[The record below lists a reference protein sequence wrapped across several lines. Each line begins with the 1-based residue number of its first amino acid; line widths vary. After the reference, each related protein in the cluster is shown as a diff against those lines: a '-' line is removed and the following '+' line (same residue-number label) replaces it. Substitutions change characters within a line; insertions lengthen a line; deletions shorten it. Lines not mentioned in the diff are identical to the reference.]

1 MTDFP
6 SLAFDVFRFSF
17 AAVFL
22 GLHLALMLGL
32 LLERLRDLGARRAAR
47 AAAAAAAAEPLVSV
61 VVPVHDE
68 AERMGPLLESL
79 LRQDY
84 GALEFVF
91 VDDRSSDGTAELL
104 RRFAERAAAA
114 GRRARVLTLTEN
126 PGPNFKQYALGKG
139 IEAAEGELLLL
150 TDGDCEVPESWA
162 SGMAE
167 RMVVEG
173 TGAVLGPVFKRIG
186 GPGFFHLYQGFDH
199 GVRYMYLAASTGLG
213 SAGGGFGNNLIVR
226 RAALEAIGGY
236 ASVPYSV
243 TEDAALIARI
253 RARSS
258 FAVRAVCAH
267 DVRVLTA
274 GESTWGAFVRQTLR
288 WNNGGLFSPDLAT
301 RLNFGFLM
309 VTISAGVLALPLL
322 PFVPGLWPLPAAVY
336 LSMAMNTLA
345 TVSLAGSALPR
356 SGAAYLP
363 QLLFTPAYFTFLTVL
378 GFAGMRVSWKGKTL
392 Q

>member
-1 MTDFP
+1 MTDIP
-6 SLAFDVFRFSF
+6 SLVFDLFRFSF

-22 GLHLALMLGL
+22 GLHFALMLGL
-32 LLERLRDLGARRAAR
+32 LLERLRDLGARREAFAAK
-47 AAAAAAAAEPLVSV
+47 ESPLVSV

-68 AERMGPLLESL
+68 AERIGPLLESL

-91 VDDRSSDGTAELL
+91 VDDRSSDKTGELL
-104 RRFAERAAAA
+104 RRFAEQAAAA
-114 GRRARVLTLTEN
+114 GRQSKVLTLTEN

-139 IEAAEGELLLL
+139 IEAAAGEFLLL
-150 TDGDCEVPESWA
+150 TDGDCEVPETWA
-162 SGMAE
+162 SGMAA
-167 RMVVEG
+167 RMVPGV

-186 GPGFFHLYQGFDH
+186 GPTFFHLYQGFDH

-213 SAGGGFGNNLIVR
+213 SAGGGFGNNLIVWR
-226 RAALEAIGGY
+226 GALEAIGGY

-253 RARSS
+253 RSRSS
-258 FAVRAVCAH
+258 YTVRAICAH
-267 DVRVLTA
+267 DVRVLTE
-274 GESTWGAFVRQTLR
+274 GERDWWAFIRQTLR

-309 VTISAGVLALPLL
+309 VTISAGILALPLL

-336 LSMAMNTLA
+336 LSMGMNTLA
-345 TVSLAGSALPR
+345 VLALAGSALPR
-356 SGAAYLP
+356 PGAAYLP

-378 GFAGMRVSWKGKTL
+378 GFAGTRVSWKGKTL